1 MYLNCNIHQRPQ
13 TIYDWGDEHAL
24 TDVLY
29 KKAFRPQKCE
39 QKCMGSAMDHLG
51 EGSNKPMPLE
61 KKLTQAAEFLADYYQ
76 DGEHHD
82 QPMVGEEE
90 RREEVKQELEAKGY
104 YKLTKDELVWGART
118 AWRNA
123 PRCPA
128 RVIWKKLIV
137 FDCRQLTDTDMMF
150 MAICRHLEVT
160 KVNTQNIIVNLGILR
175 LRLMVETSSQQ
186 SQSSE
191 RGGQACLTCECGT
204 S

>member
-1 MYLNCNIHQRPQ
+1 
-13 TIYDWGDEHAL
+13 
-24 TDVLY
+24 
-29 KKAFRPQKCE
+29 
-39 QKCMGSAMDHLG
+39 MGSTMDNQG

-61 KKLTQAAEFLADYYQ
+61 RKLVQAAEFLADYYQ
-76 DGEHHD
+76 EVEHHD
-82 QPMVGEEE
+82 EPMVGEEE
-90 RREEVKQELEAKGY
+90 RWEEVRGELEKKGY

-160 KVNTQNIIVNLGILR
+160 KVYTKNMTLAFLGWSEWWQHPASDHNLPREEAGPAGLTG
-175 LRLMVETSSQQ
+175 VE
-186 SQSSE
+186 
-191 RGGQACLTCECGT
+191 QAGHRVRRV
-204 S
+204 

>member
-1 MYLNCNIHQRPQ
+1 MYLNYDIHQRPQ

-39 QKCMGSAMDHLG
+39 KKCMGSAMDHMG
-51 EGSNKPMPLE
+51 EGSNKPMSLE
-61 KKLTQAAEFLADYYQ
+61 KKLTQAEEFLADYYQ

-150 MAICRHLEVT
+150 MAICRHLEV
-160 KVNTQNIIVNLGILR
+160 I
-175 LRLMVETSSQQ
+175 
-186 SQSSE
+186 
-191 RGGQACLTCECGT
+191 
-204 S
+204 

>member
-1 MYLNCNIHQRPQ
+1 M
-13 TIYDWGDEHAL
+13 

-39 QKCMGSAMDHLG
+39 QKCMGSAMDHQG
-51 EGSNKPMPLE
+51 EGSNKPMALE
-61 KKLTQAAEFLADYYQ
+61 KKLVQAEEFLRDYYQ

-82 QPMVGEEE
+82 EPTVGEEE
-90 RREEVKQELEAKGY
+90 RGEEVKRQLEAKGY

-160 KVNTQNIIVNLGILR
+160 KLKFPQRLKILR
-175 LRLMVETSSQQ
+175 WRSTVGTSSQR

-191 RGGQACLTCECGT
+191 RGGRASLTCGCGT